1 MNGLKN
7 RPVIRTLIIA
17 VCFVAAVIIVIDG
30 WKWTGKMSGLV
41 EMTVGL
47 GVLLTALAIY
57 NHPFKEPKRKDLK
70 KR

>member
-1 MNGLKN
+1 MNDLKN
-7 RPVIRTLIIA
+7 RPVIRILTIA
-17 VCFVAAVIIVIDG
+17 ACFVVAVVVVIDG
-30 WKWTGKMSGLV
+30 WKRTGQMSGLV
-41 EMTVGL
+41 EMMVGL